1 MDSQTCRHL
10 MERSCIKAQQKIKLN
25 DTTISVLYMLFTFF
39 GEGEMEE
46 GAGLVSY
53 FFLFLFFKTFVLM
66 TVRL

>member
-1 MDSQTCRHL
+1 MGSQTCGHL

-25 DTTISVLYMLFTFF
+25 DTTISVLCMLFTFL

-66 TVRL
+66 TVGL

>member
-1 MDSQTCRHL
+1 MGSQTCGHL
-10 MERSCIKAQQKIKLN
+10 MERSCIKAQQKINLN
-25 DTTISVLYMLFTFF
+25 DTAISVLYMLFNFL